1 MLLIKI
7 IGFIF
12 FAVVFYVIGFLA
24 GNASALKNTESPKL
38 PEVKTKEKK
47 QILAYTGAT
56 ELEIDY
62 QDSEGNITNRNIS
75 IKYLYEDNGYT
86 YIRAFCHLRNELR
99 TFRIDNIIKMY
110 IDKAEIPE
118 PIMYFNDKIDY

>member
-1 MLLIKI
+1 MLLFKI
-7 IGFIF
+7 FIFIF
-12 FAVVFYVIGFLA
+12 FAIVFYVIGFLA
-24 GNASALKNTESPKL
+24 GSASALKNTEV
-38 PEVKTKEKK
+38 PEVKPKTKKQK
-47 QILAYTGAT
+47 QILAYTGET

-62 QDSEGNITNRNIS
+62 HDSEGNITNRNIS
-75 IKYLYEDNGYT
+75 VKYLYKDNGYT